1 MKPLL
6 LVIFELLRLLV
17 KTMTAVDKYS
27 LGNIWKFVDLIQM
40 ELSKK
45 VKIFHWIFS
54 PILKSASSFRHFQTK
69 PDSHGPCISEN
80 TGCQRYV

>member
-17 KTMTAVDKYS
+17 KTMTAVDQYS

-40 ELSKK
+40 QLSKK
-45 VKIFHWIFS
+45 VKIFH
-54 PILKSASSFRHFQTK
+54 
-69 PDSHGPCISEN
+69 
-80 TGCQRYV
+80 

>member
-27 LGNIWKFVDLIQM
+27 LGNILKFVDLIQM
-40 ELSKK
+40 QLSKK
-45 VKIFHWIFS
+45 VKIFH
-54 PILKSASSFRHFQTK
+54 
-69 PDSHGPCISEN
+69 
-80 TGCQRYV
+80 